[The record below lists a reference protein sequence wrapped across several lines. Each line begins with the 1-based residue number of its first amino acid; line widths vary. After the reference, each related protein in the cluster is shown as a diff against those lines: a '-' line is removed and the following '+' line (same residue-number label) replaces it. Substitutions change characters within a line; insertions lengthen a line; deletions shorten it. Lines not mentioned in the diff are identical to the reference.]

1 MGEAKGVVVDPS
13 KKLFTIYTLKLF
25 LKKKLFKRLNIH
37 MEITRYTRSKS
48 LYLLN
53 KKKI

>member
-1 MGEAKGVVVDPS
+1 MGKAKGVVVDPY

-25 LKKKLFKRLNIH
+25 LKKKKLFKRLNIH
-37 MEITRYTRSKS
+37 MEIAWDTRSKF

-53 KKKI
+53 K

>member
-1 MGEAKGVVVDPS
+1 MGDAKGVNADPS

-37 MEITRYTRSKS
+37 MEIAWYTRSKF

-53 KKKI
+53 K